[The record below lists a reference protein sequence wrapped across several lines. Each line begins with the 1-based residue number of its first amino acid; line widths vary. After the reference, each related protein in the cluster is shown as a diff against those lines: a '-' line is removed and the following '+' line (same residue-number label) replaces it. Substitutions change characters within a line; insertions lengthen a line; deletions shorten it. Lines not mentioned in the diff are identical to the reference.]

1 MKGLIAIKIE
11 LQKSQVI
18 LSPETDEEK
27 AKLTALWNI
36 LIDCVDDSRKLVP
49 VGEYVP
55 QKKDQSASFYIEGLD
70 PQDNSFVEV
79 KAENDV
85 QVYCR
90 TCNKLL
96 GLKAGEVIPICCGK
110 MMSIID

>member
-1 MKGLIAIKIE
+1 MITIKID

-18 LSPETDEEK
+18 LSPENDEEK
-27 AKLTALWNI
+27 AKLTALWKI
-36 LIDCVDDSRKLVP
+36 LVDCVGDSRKLVP

-55 QKKDQSASFYIEGLD
+55 QKGEQGASFHIEGLEPD
-70 PQDNSFVEV
+70 DNAFAEV
-79 KAENDV
+79 RTEGDV

-96 GLKAGEVIPICCGK
+96 KLKAGEVIPICCGK